1 MRKRSL
7 IFYIIVAVGATF
19 LALVGVLWGLAY
31 QTLTVVMDQSQA
43 AVYQERA
50 SVIHSTVQRKYDK
63 LIQTGMQE
71 YYEFDFKKQVLNE
84 LRVAYGTSQDAQSFL
99 VILDS
104 TGKTLLNAHPNI
116 SDSAL
121 VQAIPQKQNGFVS
134 VHLSKQVYWVHVI
147 HFKPW
152 NWSISHWVPESV
164 KYADRNRFLTWFL
177 PLAIMLS
184 LGLMAFVGWFLK
196 RILAPIQELIQAT
209 TSIASGNLS
218 VAVSVSGVGELR
230 DLSHNFSV
238 MREAIIIQM
247 ENLRENE
254 AVFRSIVENSPIG
267 YQMFALNEGEQLS
280 LQMYN
285 TAAEALLHTPHGPFV
300 GQNIQPETPILLG
313 DPGLYMGI
321 IQGAMPTQ
329 YFEVEKTVL
338 GEVWV
343 YDVRVFAG
351 APGQVVV
358 NFIDITERRRAE
370 KAITHG
376 QKLLADK
383 NKELEQLIYVA
394 THDLRSPLVN
404 VEGFSWELSRSLK
417 AVFDALEESRDSS
430 RMEPVLRN
438 ELPEMNMAIER
449 IRLGINQM
457 SRLLNG
463 LLHLARLGRD
473 PVHVGPID
481 MNTYISQ
488 LYGVFRSRLEQANVL
503 WEQEELPSCM
513 ADPVLL
519 SQVFSHLIDNA
530 IKYLDKS
537 RRGKI
542 RIEGHVESSRS
553 VYRVI
558 DNGIGI
564 EDAYQQKIFDLFYQ
578 LNPRE
583 YQGEGLGLPVI
594 RLIMNRLDG
603 EIRVESKAGYGSVF
617 VVTLLHH

>member
-1 MRKRSL
+1 MKNRSL

-19 LALVGVLWGLAY
+19 FALVGVLWGLAY
-31 QTLTVVMDQSQA
+31 QTLTVVLDQSQA

-63 LIQTGMQE
+63 LIQTGMHE

-84 LRVAYGTSQDAQSFL
+84 LLVAYAPSRESKSFL
-99 VILDS
+99 VIQDS
-104 TGKTLLNAHPNI
+104 TGRSLLNTHPLI
-116 SDSAL
+116 SDSVL
-121 VQAIPQKQNGFVS
+121 FQAMPQKQDGFET
-134 VHLSKQVYWVHVI
+134 VHTSKQIFWVHVI

-152 NWSISHWVPESV
+152 GWSISHWVPESV
-164 KYADRNRFLTWFL
+164 KYSDRNRFLSWFL
-177 PLAIMLS
+177 PFAILLS
-184 LGLMAFVGWFLK
+184 LVLMTFIGWFLK

-209 TSIASGNLS
+209 TSIAHGNLS

-254 AVFRSIVENSPIG
+254 AVFRSVVENSPIG
-267 YQMFALNEGEQLS
+267 YQMFALKEPEQLT

-285 TAAEALLHTPHGPFV
+285 TAAETLLRIPHGDYV
-300 GQNIQPETPILLG
+300 GQNIRLETPILLG
-313 DPGLYMGI
+313 DPDLFLGL
-321 IQGAMPTQ
+321 IQGTISTQ
-329 YFEVEKTVL
+329 YFEVEKTVME
-338 GEVWV
+338 EVRV

-358 NFIDITERRRAE
+358 NFIDITERRRAD
-370 KAITHG
+370 KAIAHG

-383 NKELEQLIYVA
+383 NNELEQLIYVA

-417 AVFDALEESRDSS
+417 TVFDAVEENQDSS
-430 RMEPVLRN
+430 HMEPILRS

-473 PVHVGPID
+473 PVHIGPID
-481 MNTYISQ
+481 MNTYIPQ

-503 WEQEELPSCM
+503 WEQEELPTCI

-519 SQVFSHLIDNA
+519 SLVFSHLIDNA

-542 RIEGHVESSRS
+542 RIEGHVESNRS
-553 VYRVI
+553 VYRVV

-564 EDAYQQKIFDLFYQ
+564 EDIYQQKIFDLFYQ

-603 EIRVESKAGYGSVF
+603 EIHVESKVGYGSVF
-617 VVTLLHH
+617 VVILPHG